1 MTQLKT
7 WAKENSTLVSFLLVQ
22 AFALISGGAWAL
34 SYMVTLETRVM
45 TMETRGAQYTVA
57 RIRQLEERIIVLET
71 RSKNN
76 EDRLDRLVDKA
87 TK

>member
-1 MTQLKT
+1 MTELKN
-7 WAKENSTLVSFLLVQ
+7 WVRQNSTLVSFLVVQ
-22 AFALISGGAWAL
+22 AIALISGGAWAL

-57 RIRQLEERIIVLET
+57 RIAQLEQRLIVLET
-71 RSKNN
+71 LGKSTA
-76 EDRLDRLVDKA
+76 ERLDRLVDKA